1 MVEITYNKADK
12 ERTAYITQFDW
23 SGALTNK
30 VRFVEIWYDKNTLV
44 SLGYINVNLITWAN
58 PDRN

>member
-44 SLGYINVNLITWAN
+44 SLGYINVNLITGVV
-58 PDRN
+58 PD

>member
-30 VRFVEIWYDKNTLV
+30 VRFVEIWYDKNMVV
-44 SLGYINVNLITWAN
+44 SLGYINVNLITGVV
-58 PDRN
+58 PD